1 MADTLFGNGVVLK
14 VGITWDGS
22 ITKLF
27 LNDVSVQTSS
37 YTKTVPNWTGASIFD
52 LGAYEYL
59 NLGGYNSTDD
69 IIDEFTVIGPGAP
82 PPPSVTITAPA
93 NGATVSGTATVSA
106 NATSPVGMAAV
117 QFLLDGGNLGS
128 AVTGAGPS
136 YSTSWDTTKTAN
148 GLHSISAVATDS
160 SGLMTTSGSISVTVN
175 NVSSPPV
182 ISGVGAGAITPTG
195 ATISWT
201 TNTPSN
207 SQVSYGTTTAYG
219 SVNSNPAL
227 VTAHSIAL
235 SGLSPQTTYHYR
247 VQSQDAQ
254 GLTAQ
259 SGDFTFTTVPTGGQ
273 QTLLQ
278 MHLDATEV
286 SGVTNGSI
294 VTPSLAPPGFTG
306 TVVVASG
313 GSVNFAPAQVGNG
326 VYFLNCC
333 ATNTAYYRFN
343 GAAIGNIFNI
353 NQGQIS
359 FYLKSR
365 YSLANR
371 PTGARVVFDV
381 RDGDP
386 NNHLFHFVTD
396 VATVGS
402 ERYLL
407 FRYRVGNTAIPATT
421 YVDYFFYVD
430 HDVADTLFGNGVAL
444 KVGITWDGSVT
455 KLFLNDVNVQTSSYT
470 KTVPNWTGASIFD
483 LGAYEYLNLGGYNST
498 DDIIDEF
505 TVIGPGV

>member
-1 MADTLFGNGVVLK
+1 
-14 VGITWDGS
+14 
-22 ITKLF
+22 
-27 LNDVSVQTSS
+27 
-37 YTKTVPNWTGASIFD
+37 
-52 LGAYEYL
+52 
-59 NLGGYNSTDD
+59 
-69 IIDEFTVIGPGAP
+69 
-82 PPPSVTITAPA
+82 
-93 NGATVSGTATVSA
+93 
-106 NATSPVGMAAV
+106 
-117 QFLLDGGNLGS
+117 
-128 AVTGAGPS
+128 
-136 YSTSWDTTKTAN
+136 
-148 GLHSISAVATDS
+148 
-160 SGLMTTSGSISVTVN
+160 
-175 NVSSPPV
+175 
-182 ISGVGAGAITPTG
+182 
-195 ATISWT
+195 
-201 TNTPSN
+201 
-207 SQVSYGTTTAYG
+207 
-219 SVNSNPAL
+219 
-227 VTAHSIAL
+227 
-235 SGLSPQTTYHYR
+235 
-247 VQSQDAQ
+247 
-254 GLTAQ
+254 
-259 SGDFTFTTVPTGGQ
+259 
-273 QTLLQ
+273 
-278 MHLDATEV
+278 V
-286 SGVTNGSI
+286 SGVTNGAI
-294 VTPSLAPPGFTG
+294 VTPSVAPPGFTG

-313 GSVNFAPAQVGNG
+313 GSVNFAPAQAGNG

-421 YVDYFFYVD
+421 YVDYFFYID

-470 KTVPNWTGASIFD
+470 KTVPNWSGASIFD